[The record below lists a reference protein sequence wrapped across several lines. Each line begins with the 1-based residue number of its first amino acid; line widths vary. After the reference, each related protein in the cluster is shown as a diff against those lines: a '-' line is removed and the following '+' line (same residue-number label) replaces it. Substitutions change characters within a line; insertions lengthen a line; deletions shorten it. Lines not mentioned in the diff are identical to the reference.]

1 MTQYN
6 VSVAPLFFI
15 IVIYMYVQKTV
26 VNQFQSENR
35 G

>member
-15 IVIYMYVQKTV
+15 IVIYTYVQKTV